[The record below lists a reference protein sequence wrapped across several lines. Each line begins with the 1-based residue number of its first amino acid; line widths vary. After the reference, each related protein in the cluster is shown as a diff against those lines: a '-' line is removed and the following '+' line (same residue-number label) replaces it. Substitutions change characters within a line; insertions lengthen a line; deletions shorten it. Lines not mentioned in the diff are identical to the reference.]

1 MKKIHIIF
9 MLLFFFMGVANIS
22 IAQKKS
28 KEEIALEKEWAA
40 KLKALKPLDY
50 KKMMEEKDA
59 LSTQITECEN
69 TKSVLR
75 TESENSKSEL
85 DSKSIEIAKLKKE
98 IEDLNSA
105 ATTTVKPDRTTI
117 TTATTSTTTVK
128 KTGTTVTTNKAP
140 IVAGVIF
147 KVQIGSFKTRDL
159 TKYFDNN
166 PNFSGEVDAD
176 GSKKYTLGL
185 FTDYWEADKFK
196 KALREMGVKG
206 AWVVP
211 YKDGQR
217 VNLKDVLEGAL

>member
-1 MKKIHIIF
+1 MKRQLSIL
-9 MLLFFFMGVANIS
+9 MLLFVFIGASHIS

-28 KEEIALEKEWAA
+28 KEEIAMEKEWAT

-50 KKMMEEKDA
+50 KKLVEDKDA
-59 LSTQITECEN
+59 IASQAGECEN
-69 TKSVLR
+69 SR
-75 TESENSKSEL
+75 TPLKNELESLKTEMDAKN
-85 DSKSIEIAKLKKE
+85 IEIAKLKQE
-98 IEDLNSA
+98 LEDAKSA
-105 ATTTVKPDRTTI
+105 QVATTPTT
-117 TTATTSTTTVK
+117 TKTTTSTTTVK
-128 KTGTTVTTNKAP
+128 SKGTTTTVNKAP
-140 IVAGVIF
+140 VVAGVVF
-147 KVQIGSFKTRDL
+147 KVQIGSFKTKDL

-166 PNFSGEVDAD
+166 PNFSGETDAD
-176 GSKKYTLGL
+176 GSKKYTIGV

>member
-1 MKKIHIIF
+1 MKKQHILF
-9 MLLFFFMGVANIS
+9 LLLIGFMGVS
-22 IAQKKS
+22 TLGFAQKKS
-28 KEEIALEKEWAA
+28 KEEVALEKEWAA

-50 KKMMEEKDA
+50 KKLMEEKDA
-59 LSTQITECEN
+59 LASQISECEN
-69 TKSVLR
+69 SKATLR
-75 TESENSKSEL
+75 TESETAKTEL
-85 DSKSIEIAKLKKE
+85 DAKSIEIAKLKKE
-98 IEDLNSA
+98 LEDYNSGMVPGVVQNK
-105 ATTTVKPDRTTI
+105 T
-117 TTATTSTTTVK
+117 TTSTTTVK
-128 KTGTTVTTNKAP
+128 KSGNTVTTSKATAVP
-140 IVAGVIF
+140 GVVF
-147 KVQIGSFKTRDL
+147 KVQIGSFKTKDL

-176 GSKKYTLGL
+176 GSKKYTIGV

>member
-1 MKKIHIIF
+1 MKTQYIIC
-9 MLLFFFMGVANIS
+9 MLLIVFMGAANFS
-22 IAQKKS
+22 IAQKKT
-28 KEEIALEKEWAA
+28 KEEIALEKEWAT

-50 KKMMEEKDA
+50 KKLVEDKDA
-59 LSTQITECEN
+59 LSGTVAEC
-69 TKSVLR
+69 
-75 TESENSKSEL
+75 ENSKSSIKSELETSKTEL
-85 DSKSIEIAKLKKE
+85 DAKSIENAKLKKE
-98 IEDLNSA
+98 LEDYNSGM
-105 ATTTVKPDRTTI
+105 VPGVVQSK
-117 TTATTSTTTVK
+117 TTATSTKTTSATTA
-128 KTGTTVTTNKAP
+128 KT
-140 IVAGVIF
+140 VAGVVF
-147 KVQIGSFKTRDL
+147 KVQIGSFKTKDL